1 MKFLELTYTLEN
13 ILKVINKKLLKNEKR
28 TYVST
33 EKLLSNFSKS
43 LLLIKEI
50 VKDLQRNTE
59 KEKKIITFYKTK
71 NN

>member
-1 MKFLELTYTLEN
+1 LEN

-28 TYVST
+28 AYVST
-33 EKLLSNFSKS
+33 KKLLSNFSKS

-59 KEKKIITFYKTK
+59 KEKKD
-71 NN
+71 NNIL